1 MRNKQILSDN
11 DITKFMVL
19 LMVFVNIY
27 RFYNMDIISNNE
39 ILIDDVD

>member
-27 RFYNMDIISNNE
+27 RFYNLDIIVNDE